1 MTISHAWLPLVSEA
15 ESGPC
20 TTQASAGEAAV
31 RVVLIL
37 QNLVLL
43 LFMGGLAWI
52 FRMRGDSPYLMVDEE
67 EGGAGEGADAH
78 LRTELGVFG
87 EVRR

>member
-1 MTISHAWLPLVSEA
+1 M
-15 ESGPC
+15 
-20 TTQASAGEAAV
+20 QASAGEAAV

-52 FRMRGDSPYLMVDEE
+52 FRMRGGKAVEATAFLDLVPYDDVLRRIP
-67 EGGAGEGADAH
+67 AD
-78 LRTELGVFG
+78 
-87 EVRR
+87 